1 MLININIRNVEYT
14 DTGESPT
21 WKCLAPNSDIR
32 MKRQSSPLNKYR
44 KTDGINEEKEE
55 DVPDDDSLSHLWE
68 KELRRT

>member
-32 MKRQSSPLNKYR
+32 MKR
-44 KTDGINEEKEE
+44 
-55 DVPDDDSLSHLWE
+55 
-68 KELRRT
+68 